1 MAGEMMAE
9 YLVVDG
15 YNVMYSWPELDKI
28 KESSLEHARDRLID
42 ILANYAALSGEKVVI
57 VFDAYRVKSGLERT
71 EISHGVQVIYTNEG
85 ETADSVIERLAGEY
99 AGQGNVHVVT
109 SDWDEQRIAFG
120 RGAYRMTPGEL
131 RGKIKQVSTEGQK
144 PYASNKPGDSYLE
157 HRLERQMREILEHWR
172 RKKR

>member
-1 MAGEMMAE
+1 MMTE

-15 YNVMYSWPELDKI
+15 YNVMYAWSELDKI
-28 KESSLEHARDRLID
+28 KESSMEHARDKLID
-42 ILANYAALSGEKVVI
+42 MLVNYAALSGEKVVI
-57 VFDAYRVKSGLERT
+57 VFDAHRVKSRLERT
-71 EISHGVQVIYTNEG
+71 EVLPGVQVIYTNEG

-99 AGQGNVHVVT
+99 AARGIVYVVT
-109 SDWDEQRIAFG
+109 SDWDEQRVTFG

-144 PYASNKPGDSYLE
+144 PYAGGRPADSYLE
-157 HRLERQMREILEHWR
+157 HRLERQLREILEHWR